1 MSFFLKKRVCHWE
14 ICETF
19 FLLPK
24 IWRCSQF
31 FFKCIQVHVC
41 FCADFF
47 CEIRILRFFTCD
59 AQWKKKHVYYN
70 QPIRA
75 SVNVLF
81 SFLSLSLCK
90 IETNFFFPF
99 DNRDT
104 QDSIVFFNGNLSC
117 PLPQQSI
124 HKQDITRKKK
134 EKKTC
139 VWHSDNY
146 TQVIL
151 NNIMLY

>member
-99 DNRDT
+99 DNCDT
-104 QDSIVFFNGNLSC
+104 QDSIVFFQWKSVVSASSTINT
-117 PLPQQSI
+117 Q
-124 HKQDITRKKK
+124 TRYNEKK
-134 EKKTC
+134 ERKE
-139 VWHSDNY
+139 NMR
-146 TQVIL
+146 L
-151 NNIMLY
+151 A